1 MKKANMINVPNR
13 ISKNID
19 ITEEK
24 ARLDA
29 SCKKLLSFKIF
40 LGHILKNCTDE
51 FKNFDV
57 EKIAD
62 KYIEGEPK
70 ISEVAVHQDEEIKG
84 INTESTSVSE
94 KTVRYDILF
103 YAFIPVLGETVKFII
118 NVEAQNE
125 FSPDYPLLKRAVYYC
140 SRLISSQRNKDFDDS
155 GYKDIKKVFSIW
167 ICTSTPKN
175 KQNTIT
181 RFSFNQKNLVGKA
194 VFDKKDYDLMEIIMV
209 CFGKNH
215 NDENYSG
222 LIKLLDVLLSDKMKA
237 DKKKEILENEY
248 NIKMTKSI
256 EREVLGMCNISD
268 GVYERGVEKGIEK
281 GKIVGVIDTYREL
294 GISFIETI
302 KKVSAKF
309 NLSEQEAEEEVRKYW
324 E

>member
-1 MKKANMINVPNR
+1 MMDIPNK

-19 ITEEK
+19 ITEAK
-24 ARLDA
+24 SRLDA

-40 LGHILKNCTDE
+40 LAHILKNCIEE
-51 FKNFDV
+51 FKNFDQ
-57 EKIAD
+57 EEIAD

-70 ISEVAVHQDEEIKG
+70 ISEIAVHQDEEIKG
-84 INTESTSVSE
+84 MNTESTSVSE

-103 YAFIPVLGETVKFII
+103 YAFVPVLEETVEFII
-118 NVEAQNE
+118 NIEAQNE

-140 SRLISSQRNKDFDDS
+140 SRLISSQRNKDFGDS

-181 RFSFNQKNLVGKA
+181 RFSFTQKNLIGKA
-194 VFDKKDYDLMEIIMV
+194 IFDKKDYDLMEIIMV
-209 CFGKNH
+209 CLGKNH

-222 LIKLLDVLLSDKMKA
+222 LIKLLDVLLSDKIKA
-237 DKKKEILENEY
+237 DEKKKILENEY
-248 NIKMTKSI
+248 NIKMTESI

-268 GVYERGVEKGIEK
+268 GVYERGRLSGIVDMCKEF
-281 GKIVGVIDTYREL
+281 GVSFIDTVKR
-294 GISFIETI
+294 I
-302 KKVSAKF
+302 AADF

-324 E
+324 

>member
-1 MKKANMINVPNR
+1 MKKTNMINIPNK

-24 ARLDA
+24 AKLDA

-40 LGHILKNCTDE
+40 LAHILKNCIDE
-51 FKNFDV
+51 FKNFCV
-57 EKIAD
+57 EEITD

-70 ISEVAVHQDEEIKG
+70 ISEVAVHQDEKIKG
-84 INTESTSVSE
+84 MNTESTSVLE

-103 YAFIPVLGETVKFII
+103 YAFVPVLEETVEFII
-118 NVEAQNE
+118 NIEAQNE

-140 SRLISSQRNKDFDDS
+140 SRLISAQRNKNFDDG
-155 GYKDIKKVFSIW
+155 GYADIKKVFSIW

-181 RFSFNQKNLVGKA
+181 RFSFNQRNLVGKA
-194 VFDKKDYDLMEIIMV
+194 VFNKKDYDLIEIIMV
-209 CFGKNH
+209 CLGKNH

-222 LIKLLDVLLSDKMKA
+222 LIKLLDVLLSDKIKA
-237 DKKKEILENEY
+237 DEKKKILENEY

-268 GVYERGVEKGIEK
+268 GVYERGIEK
-281 GKIVGVIDTYREL
+281 GRLSGIVDMCKEFGVSFIDTVKR
-294 GISFIETI
+294 I
-302 KKVSAKF
+302 AADF

-324 E
+324 K

>member
-1 MKKANMINVPNR
+1 MMDIPNK

-19 ITEEK
+19 ITEAK
-24 ARLDA
+24 SRLDA

-40 LGHILKNCTDE
+40 LAHILKNCIEE
-51 FKNFDV
+51 FKNFDQV
-57 EKIAD
+57 DIAD
-62 KYIEGEPK
+62 IYIEGEPK
-70 ISEVAVHQDEEIKG
+70 ISEIAVHQDEEIKG
-84 INTESTSVSE
+84 MNTESTSVSE

-103 YAFIPVLGETVKFII
+103 YAFVPVLEETVEFII
-118 NVEAQNE
+118 NIEAQNE

-140 SRLISSQRNKDFDDS
+140 SRLISSQRNKDFGDS

-181 RFSFNQKNLVGKA
+181 RFSFTQKNLVGKA
-194 VFDKKDYDLMEIIMV
+194 IFEKKDYDLMEIIMV
-209 CFGKNH
+209 CLGKNY
-215 NDENYSG
+215 NNENYSG
-222 LIKLLDVLLSDKMKA
+222 LLKLLDVLLSDKIKA
-237 DKKKEILENEY
+237 DEKKKILENEY

-268 GVYERGVEKGIEK
+268 GVYERGIEK
-281 GKIVGVIDTYREL
+281 GRLVGVIDTYKEL
-294 GISFIETI
+294 GISMIDTI
-302 KKVSAKF
+302 KRISSKF
-309 NLSEQEAEEEVRKYW
+309 DLSEQEAEEEVRKYW

>member
-1 MKKANMINVPNR
+1 MMDIPNK

-19 ITEEK
+19 ITEAK
-24 ARLDA
+24 SRLDA

-40 LGHILKNCTDE
+40 LAHILKNCIEE
-51 FKNFDV
+51 FKNFDQ
-57 EKIAD
+57 EEIAD

-70 ISEVAVHQDEEIKG
+70 ISEIAVHQDEEIKG
-84 INTESTSVSE
+84 MNTESTSVSE

-103 YAFIPVLGETVKFII
+103 YAFVPVLEETVEFII
-118 NVEAQNE
+118 NIEAQNE

-140 SRLISSQRNKDFDDS
+140 SRLISSQRNKDFGDS

-181 RFSFNQKNLVGKA
+181 RFSFTQKNLIGKA
-194 VFDKKDYDLMEIIMV
+194 IFDKKDYDLMEIIMV
-209 CFGKNH
+209 CLGKNH

-222 LIKLLDVLLSDKMKA
+222 LIKLLDVLLSDKIKA
-237 DKKKEILENEY
+237 DEKKKILENEY
-248 NIKMTKSI
+248 NIKMTESI

-268 GVYERGVEKGIEK
+268 GVYERGRLSGIVDMCKEF
-281 GKIVGVIDTYREL
+281 GVSFIDTV
-294 GISFIETI
+294 
-302 KKVSAKF
+302 KKIAADF

-324 E
+324 

>member
-1 MKKANMINVPNR
+1 MMDIPNK

-19 ITEEK
+19 ITEAK
-24 ARLDA
+24 SRLDA

-40 LGHILKNCTDE
+40 LAHILKNCIEE
-51 FKNFDV
+51 FKNFDQ
-57 EKIAD
+57 EEIAD

-70 ISEVAVHQDEEIKG
+70 ISEIAVHQDEEIKG
-84 INTESTSVSE
+84 MNTESTSVSE

-103 YAFIPVLGETVKFII
+103 YAFVPVLEETVEFII
-118 NVEAQNE
+118 NIEAQNE

-140 SRLISSQRNKDFDDS
+140 SRLISSQRNKDFGDS

-181 RFSFNQKNLVGKA
+181 RFSFTQKNLIGKA
-194 VFDKKDYDLMEIIMV
+194 IFDKKDYDLMEIIMV
-209 CFGKNH
+209 CLGKNY

-222 LIKLLDVLLSDKMKA
+222 LIKLLDVLLSDKIKA
-237 DKKKEILENEY
+237 DEKKKILENEY
-248 NIKMTKSI
+248 NIKMTESI

-268 GVYERGVEKGIEK
+268 GVYERGIEK
-281 GKIVGVIDTYREL
+281 GRLVGVIDTYKEL
-294 GISFIETI
+294 GISMIDTI
-302 KKVSAKF
+302 KRISSKF
-309 NLSEQEAEEEVRKYW
+309 DLSEQEAEEEVRKYW

>member
-1 MKKANMINVPNR
+1 MKKTDIINIPNI

-40 LGHILKNCTDE
+40 LAHILKNCIDE
-51 FKNFDV
+51 FENFDA

-70 ISEVAVHQDEEIKG
+70 VSEVAVHQDEEING
-84 INTESTSVSE
+84 MNTESTSVLE

-103 YAFIPVLGETVKFII
+103 YAFVPVLGEIVEFII

-140 SRLISSQRNKDFDDS
+140 SRLISAQRNKNFDDS
-155 GYKDIKKVFSIW
+155 GYGNIKKVFSIW

-175 KQNTIT
+175 KHNTIT

-194 VFDKKDYDLMEIIMV
+194 IFDKKDYDLMEIIMV
-209 CFGKNH
+209 CLGKNH

-222 LIKLLDVLLSDKMKA
+222 LIKLLDVLLSDKIKA
-237 DKKKEILENEY
+237 DEKKKILENEY

-268 GVYERGVEKGIEK
+268 GVYERGIEK
-281 GKIVGVIDTYREL
+281 GVIVGAIKMCKELEISLIDTIKR
-294 GISFIETI
+294 IS
-302 KKVSAKF
+302 SKF
-309 NLSEQEAEEEVRKYW
+309 GLSEQEAEEEVRKYW

>member
-1 MKKANMINVPNR
+1 MKRINMMDIPNK

-19 ITEEK
+19 ITEAK
-24 ARLDA
+24 SRLDA

-40 LGHILKNCTDE
+40 LAHILKNCIEE
-51 FKNFDV
+51 FKNFDQ
-57 EKIAD
+57 EEIAD

-70 ISEVAVHQDEEIKG
+70 ISEIAVHQDEEIKG
-84 INTESTSVSE
+84 MNTESTSVSE

-103 YAFIPVLGETVKFII
+103 YAFVPVLEETVEFII
-118 NVEAQNE
+118 NIEAQNE

-140 SRLISSQRNKDFDDS
+140 SRLISSQRNKDFGDS

-181 RFSFNQKNLVGKA
+181 RFSFTQKNLIGKA
-194 VFDKKDYDLMEIIMV
+194 IFDKKDYDLMEIIMV
-209 CFGKNH
+209 CLGKNH

-222 LIKLLDVLLSDKMKA
+222 LIKLLDVLLSDKIKA
-237 DKKKEILENEY
+237 DEKKKILENEY
-248 NIKMTKSI
+248 NIKMTESI

-268 GVYERGVEKGIEK
+268 GVYERGRLSGIVDMCKEF
-281 GKIVGVIDTYREL
+281 GVSFIDTVKR
-294 GISFIETI
+294 I
-302 KKVSAKF
+302 AADF

-324 E
+324 

>member
-1 MKKANMINVPNR
+1 MKKENMINIPNR

-40 LGHILKNCTDE
+40 LAHILKNCIDE
-51 FKNFDV
+51 FKNFDP
-57 EKIAD
+57 EEIAD

-70 ISEVAVHQDEEIKG
+70 ISEITVHQDEEIKG

-125 FSPDYPLLKRAVYYC
+125 FSPDYSLLKRAVYYC
-140 SRLISSQRNKDFDDS
+140 SRLISAQRNKDFDDS
-155 GYKDIKKVFSIW
+155 GYGNIKKVFSIW

-181 RFSFNQKNLVGKA
+181 RFSFTQKNLVGKA
-194 VFDKKDYDLMEIIMV
+194 IFEKKDYDLMEIIMV
-209 CFGKNH
+209 CLGKNY
-215 NDENYSG
+215 NNENYSG
-222 LIKLLDVLLSDKMKA
+222 LLKLLDVLLSDKIKA
-237 DKKKEILENEY
+237 DEKKKILENEY

-268 GVYERGVEKGIEK
+268 GVYERGRLSGIVDMCKEF
-281 GKIVGVIDTYREL
+281 GVSFIDTV
-294 GISFIETI
+294 
-302 KKVSAKF
+302 KKIAADF

-324 E
+324 

>member
-1 MKKANMINVPNR
+1 MMDIPNK

-19 ITEEK
+19 ITEAK
-24 ARLDA
+24 SRLDA

-40 LGHILKNCTDE
+40 LAHILKNCIEE
-51 FKNFDV
+51 FKNFDQ
-57 EKIAD
+57 EEIAD

-70 ISEVAVHQDEEIKG
+70 ISEIAVHQDEEIKG
-84 INTESTSVSE
+84 MNTESTSVSE

-103 YAFIPVLGETVKFII
+103 YAFVPVLEETVEFII
-118 NVEAQNE
+118 NIEAQNE

-140 SRLISSQRNKDFDDS
+140 SRLISSQRNKDFGDS

-181 RFSFNQKNLVGKA
+181 RFSFTQKNLVGKA
-194 VFDKKDYDLMEIIMV
+194 IFEKKDYDLMEIIMV
-209 CFGKNH
+209 CLGKNY
-215 NDENYSG
+215 NNENYSG
-222 LIKLLDVLLSDKMKA
+222 LLKLLDVLLSDKIKA
-237 DKKKEILENEY
+237 DEKKKILENEY

-268 GVYERGVEKGIEK
+268 GVYERGIEK
-281 GKIVGVIDTYREL
+281 GRLVGVIDTYKEL
-294 GISFIETI
+294 GISMIDTI
-302 KKVSAKF
+302 KRISSKF
-309 NLSEQEAEEEVRKYW
+309 DLSEQEAEEEVRKYW